1 MIGILNK
8 GKKLIF
14 ARGRPWGRGLKA
26 LADIYAKKV
35 SFFKGSP
42 NYKLNFSN
50 EKPFLILIYIQ

>member
-50 EKPFLILIYIQ
+50 